1 MEVKHAVGPYPSRR
15 ANGYIAIIDSVGPPK
30 ACPYNCVYCPIKG
43 GGAKTTTTI
52 KRLVS
57 PDRVLRSFEQ
67 LMDGIGGGVRAV
79 LVNGM
84 GDPLLNE
91 FFSEIVDS
99 LAKVLKKR
107 KLDAELWI
115 KTSLQTHAV
124 ASRRLDL
131 ANVDR
136 VYVVFDAGSS
146 EDYATINEPHHG
158 LKLSTLINYL
168 KNLNEGGKIVA
179 ELSLVSIGE
188 LPLNWS
194 RESLELIAISYRK
207 AGVRKAVVRTIDRP
221 PRLSG
226 VRPAPEAALRRAAE
240 SLTEQGIE
248 PLLLLEKPQFH
259 YSEVVVPS
267 TTDLYSLLL
276 RRPMTIT
283 ELRRSFRI
291 PYSDL
296 WGAIESLMN
305 RGIVEEVVWRGKVF
319 YRGITS

>member
-15 ANGYIAIIDSVGPPK
+15 ANGYITIVDLVGPPK

-43 GGAKTTTTI
+43 VGAKAISI
-52 KRLVS
+52 KRLVN
-57 PDRVLRSFEQ
+57 PDKVLKDFEQ
-67 LMDGIGGGVRAV
+67 LMDNVGGGVRAV
-79 LVNGM
+79 LINGM

-91 FFSEIVDS
+91 FFPEIVNS
-99 LAKVLKKR
+99 LAKTLKIR

-115 KTSLQTHAV
+115 KTTLQTYAV
-124 ASRRLDL
+124 VNKRLNL
-131 ANVDR
+131 TNIDR
-136 VYVVFDAGSS
+136 AYVVFDAGSS
-146 EDYATINEPHHG
+146 EDYAAVNEPHHG

-168 KNLNEGGKIVA
+168 KNLNEGERVIA
-179 ELSLVSIGE
+179 ELSLVSSGE

-194 RESLELIAISYRK
+194 QESLELIAISYSK
-207 AGVRKAVVRTIDRP
+207 AGVRKAVVKAIDRP
-221 PRLSG
+221 PRLNG
-226 VRPAPEAALRRAAE
+226 IRPAPEAVLRRVAE

-276 RRPMTIT
+276 RKPMTIT

-296 WGAIESLMN
+296 WRAIESLMN
-305 RGIVEEVVWRGKVF
+305 RGIVEEVVWRGKIF